1 MSKSMVLALAITES
15 AAKSFREYGTST
27 IDRAA
32 WNETLDSTQFQD
44 LVFSNLK
51 PARSLFSI
59 KTSAPTLQDFRDFK
73 NEYVANLPEYT
84 RWGSVR
90 AFFALLEAEKCLD
103 GRVPEDF
110 LSETAFDFV
119 YEDCQEFLGE

>member
-15 AAKSFREYGTST
+15 AAKSYREFGSNTLNRT
-27 IDRAA
+27 A
-32 WNETLDSTQFQD
+32 WNETLDAKQFQD

-51 PARSLFSI
+51 SAKSLFSI
-59 KTSAPTLQDFRDFK
+59 KSSAPTLQDFRDFK
-73 NEYVANLPEYT
+73 NEYSTNLAEYM

-90 AFFALLEAEKCLD
+90 AFFSLLEAEKYLE

-110 LSETAFDFV
+110 LSGTAFDYV

>member
-15 AAKSFREYGTST
+15 GAKSYREFGSNTL
-27 IDRAA
+27 DRTA
-32 WNETLDSTQFQD
+32 WNETLDAKQFQD

-51 PARSLFSI
+51 SAKRLFSI
-59 KTSAPTLQDFRDFK
+59 KSSAPTLQDFRDFK
-73 NEYVANLPEYT
+73 NEHSTNLAEYM

-90 AFFALLEAEKCLD
+90 AFFSLLEAEKYLE

-110 LSETAFDFV
+110 LSDKAFDYV

>member
-15 AAKSFREYGTST
+15 AARSFREFGRAA

-32 WNETLDSTQFQD
+32 WNETLDSKQFQE

-51 PARSLFSI
+51 PVRSLFSI
-59 KTSAPTLQDFRDFK
+59 SNSAPTLQDFRDFK
-73 NEYVANLPEYT
+73 NEYVTNLAQYM
-84 RWGSVR
+84 RWGSVK
-90 AFFALLEAEKCLD
+90 AFFALLEAEKHLD

-110 LSETAFDFV
+110 LSETVFDYV